1 MKISNVAIA
10 ASARALP
17 QNRLDSATQDAACGL
32 PAGTLERVTGV
43 QARYVCDTETQIDL
57 AVQAA
62 KGALAQAGVT
72 AEAVDLVV
80 FGASVPY
87 QNIPATAPLIMQRL
101 GMSDGQA
108 AAFDVNSTC
117 LSFLTAFETAAMK
130 ISAGQHHR
138 ALVISAELPSRALP
152 WDSAPETAALFGDG
166 AAAFVLHAA
175 PGCAIKASTMRSY
188 PSAFDGSALVSGGTR
203 VSWRDDP
210 AGFAEGAFFQMNGK
224 SLFQITTRHFKGF
237 TDALLD
243 AAGWTKD
250 DIDLVIPHQASPK
263 ALIHMARLLDIPIAK
278 IIDISASHGN
288 QVAASIPFAW
298 DMARS
303 AGRTPKGTKVL
314 CLGTAAGVSFGGLAY
329 EV

>member
-108 AAFDVNSTC
+108 AAFDVNSTW
-117 LSFLTAFETAAMK
+117 
-130 ISAGQHHR
+130 
-138 ALVISAELPSRALP
+138 PSRALP